1 MAAKDFKDYYGIL
14 GVDKSATPD
23 EIKKVFRKLAVKYHP
38 DRNPGDKASEERF
51 KEISEAYEVLSDTEK
66 RQKYDQFGQYWKQAS
81 QAGSGV
87 PSGFGVDFG
96 TGGFDFSQYGNF
108 EEFINELLGR
118 FTPPGQTA
126 KTYNYRTTTSRPSGF
141 PDFSTADSA
150 PSQFDQQSTILL
162 TLGEAIK
169 GVQKRFKLGAETVDV
184 RIPAGSKS
192 GNRLRVKG
200 KGMPSPSGERGDL
213 YLKVE
218 LIPHS
223 FFKLEGINLVCEV
236 PVTPD
241 EAVLGAAIE
250 VPSFDGAVEVK
261 VPPGIRS
268 GQTLRLKGKGWP
280 DPKGAKGDQLIKI
293 VIEAPK
299 DLNAIEK
306 ECYEKIRDNR
316 TFDPRKKLNSI
327 RLI

>member
-1 MAAKDFKDYYGIL
+1 MAAADFKDYYGIL
-14 GVDKSATPD
+14 GVNKSATPD

-81 QAGSGV
+81 QAGAGV

-169 GVQKRFKLGAETVDV
+169 GVQKRFNLGTETVDV

-200 KGMPSPSGERGDL
+200 KGMPSPGGNRGDL

>member
-14 GVDKSATPD
+14 GVNKSATPD

-81 QAGSGV
+81 QAGAGV

-169 GVQKRFKLGAETVDV
+169 GVQKRFNLGTETVDV

-200 KGMPSPSGERGDL
+200 KGMPSPSGNRGDL

-218 LIPHS
+218 LIPHP

-261 VPPGIRS
+261 VPPGMRA

-306 ECYEKIRDNR
+306 ECYQKIRDNR

-327 RLI
+327 PLI

>member
-1 MAAKDFKDYYGIL
+1 MAAADFKDYYGIL
-14 GVDKSATPD
+14 GVNKSATPD

-81 QAGSGV
+81 QAGVGV

-150 PSQFDQQSTILL
+150 PTQFDQQSTILL

-169 GVQKRFKLGAETVDV
+169 GVQKRFNLGAETVDV

-280 DPKGAKGDQLIKI
+280 DPKGTKGDQLIKI

-299 DLNAIEK
+299 DLNAVEK
-306 ECYEKIRDNR
+306 ECYQKIRDNR

-327 RLI
+327 PLI

>member
-1 MAAKDFKDYYGIL
+1 L
-14 GVDKSATPD
+14 GT
-23 EIKKVFRKLAVKYHP
+23 
-38 DRNPGDKASEERF
+38 
-51 KEISEAYEVLSDTEK
+51 
-66 RQKYDQFGQYWKQAS
+66 
-81 QAGSGV
+81 
-87 PSGFGVDFG
+87 
-96 TGGFDFSQYGNF
+96 
-108 EEFINELLGR
+108 
-118 FTPPGQTA
+118 
-126 KTYNYRTTTSRPSGF
+126 
-141 PDFSTADSA
+141 
-150 PSQFDQQSTILL
+150 
-162 TLGEAIK
+162 
-169 GVQKRFKLGAETVDV
+169 ETVDV

-200 KGMPSPSGERGDL
+200 KGMPSPSGNRGDL

-218 LIPHS
+218 LIPHP

-327 RLI
+327 PLI

>member
-1 MAAKDFKDYYGIL
+1 MAAADFKDYYGIL
-14 GVDKSATPD
+14 GVNKSATPD

-81 QAGSGV
+81 QAGAGV

-169 GVQKRFKLGAETVDV
+169 GVQKRFNLGTETVDV

-200 KGMPSPSGERGDL
+200 KGMPSPGGNRGDL

-306 ECYEKIRDNR
+306 ECYQKIRDNR

-327 RLI
+327 PLI

>member
-1 MAAKDFKDYYGIL
+1 MSVTGLLQRVYQVL
-14 GVDKSATPD
+14 GQ
-23 EIKKVFRKLAVKYHP
+23 
-38 DRNPGDKASEERF
+38 
-51 KEISEAYEVLSDTEK
+51 EVLPYHLVPDGACE
-66 RQKYDQFGQYWKQAS
+66 GQ
-81 QAGSGV
+81 
-87 PSGFGVDFG
+87 
-96 TGGFDFSQYGNF
+96 
-108 EEFINELLGR
+108 L
-118 FTPPGQTA
+118 
-126 KTYNYRTTTSRPSGF
+126 
-141 PDFSTADSA
+141 
-150 PSQFDQQSTILL
+150 
-162 TLGEAIK
+162 
-169 GVQKRFKLGAETVDV
+169 
-184 RIPAGSKS
+184 
-192 GNRLRVKG
+192 
-200 KGMPSPSGERGDL
+200 
-213 YLKVE
+213 
-218 LIPHS
+218 
-223 FFKLEGINLVCEV
+223 
-236 PVTPD
+236 